1 LKCALITVVVGFLAL
16 ASRAGAAERHRESL
30 SLRDAIP
37 VEQPLLAFRL
47 VGDSASSSRRSHHAG
62 MIAETEVA
70 PMTTLGVGILKGAP
84 KDLGPLDWRLDPG
97 APRTRKAA
105 VSFDFRF

>member
-1 LKCALITVVVGFLAL
+1 
-16 ASRAGAAERHRESL
+16 
-30 SLRDAIP
+30 
-37 VEQPLLAFRL
+37 
-47 VGDSASSSRRSHHAG
+47 

>member
-1 LKCALITVVVGFLAL
+1 VKCALITVGFLAL
-16 ASRAGAAERHRESL
+16 ASRADAAERHKESL
-30 SLRDAIP
+30 SLRDTFP

-47 VGDSASSSRRSHHAG
+47 IGDSASAPGRGHHAG
-62 MIAETEVA
+62 MIAETELA
-70 PMTTLGVGILKGAP
+70 PRTTIGLGILKGAP